1 MAKRTRRPLYDV
13 MSLFPK
19 KFSRGYPTLKAR
31 PQEEF
36 NFRES
41 ISLPD
46 PTTGHVV
53 ERCYYPFFTRIACKT
68 SLPIT

>member
-1 MAKRTRRPLYDV
+1 

-41 ISLPD
+41 MSLPD
-46 PTTGHVV
+46 PKVMLLRGVTIHFLRGLHAKLHFPLLD
-53 ERCYYPFFTRIACKT
+53 PFHS
-68 SLPIT
+68 SLEFPPSQ

>member
-1 MAKRTRRPLYDV
+1 M

-36 NFRES
+36 HFRES

-46 PTTGHVV
+46 LMYEYVII
-53 ERCYYPFFTRIACKT
+53 R
-68 SLPIT
+68 

>member
-1 MAKRTRRPLYDV
+1 M

-36 NFRES
+36 HFRES

-53 ERCYYPFFTRIACKT
+53 DLRGVTINFFTRIACKT